1 MNRDII
7 LASKSETRTRLLTNA
22 GIKFKTASHGVD
34 EDEIKLSMN
43 NHAPEEVVARLA
55 EMKAL
60 KPSIS
65 NAGSFVIGSDQGLDL
80 NGELINKA
88 KDREEAKDQLM
99 KMSGLTHTLIT
110 VTAVAQNNKII
121 WKYIDRSNMKMRNLN
136 DNQITNYLD
145 SVDDKVLNLVG
156 VYAIEE
162 QGLKLFNYVE
172 SDLFSIQGISM
183 IQLCQFLWDNNLLFE
198 SHVI

>member
-1 MNRDII
+1 
-7 LASKSETRTRLLTNA
+7 
-22 GIKFKTASHGVD
+22 
-34 EDEIKLSMN
+34 
-43 NHAPEEVVARLA
+43 
-55 EMKAL
+55 
-60 KPSIS
+60 
-65 NAGSFVIGSDQGLDL
+65 
-80 NGELINKA
+80 
-88 KDREEAKDQLM
+88 
-99 KMSGLTHTLIT
+99 MSGSTHTLIT
-110 VTAVAQNNKII
+110 ATTVAQNNKVI

-136 DNQITNYLD
+136 ENQITNYLD
-145 SVDDKVLNLVG
+145 SVDEKVLNLVG